1 MGVLAKHKITG
12 KIAYV
17 SEGTLAHND
26 SLVKASKED
35 IQAETRAEF
44 IRVFGYEPDKSERN
58 TEPNSSWTKADLL
71 AYAEGKKLSV
81 DDSFTKAELLEALQE
96 GK

>member
-17 SEGTLAHND
+17 TEGTLAQNEH
-26 SLVKASKED
+26 LVKASE
-35 IQAETRAEF
+35 AEVLEEKRLEH
-44 IRVFGYEPDKSERN
+44 IRVFGYEPDSLEP
-58 TEPNSSWTKADLL
+58 EAVPNSSWTKAELL
-71 AYAEGKKLSV
+71 AYADSKKLSV
-81 DDSFTKAELLEALQE
+81 DESITKAELLEALRE

>member
-17 SEGTLAHND
+17 SDGTLKHNEH
-26 SLVKASKED
+26 LVKATEEEILEEKRLEHL
-35 IQAETRAEF
+35 
-44 IRVFGYEPDKSERN
+44 RVFGYAPDKVESESL
-58 TEPNSSWTKADLL
+58 PNSTWTKADLL
-71 AYAEGKKLSV
+71 AYADSKKLSV
-81 DDSFTKAELLEALQE
+81 DDSFTKAELLEALRE

>member
-17 SEGTLAHND
+17 TEGTLAQNEH
-26 SLVKASKED
+26 LVKATE
-35 IQAETRAEF
+35 AEVLEEKRLEH
-44 IRVFGYEPDKSERN
+44 IRVFGYEPESLEPVAV
-58 TEPNSSWTKADLL
+58 PNSTWTKAELL
-71 AYAEGKKLSV
+71 AYAESKKLSV
-81 DDSFTKAELLEALQE
+81 DESITKAELLEALRE